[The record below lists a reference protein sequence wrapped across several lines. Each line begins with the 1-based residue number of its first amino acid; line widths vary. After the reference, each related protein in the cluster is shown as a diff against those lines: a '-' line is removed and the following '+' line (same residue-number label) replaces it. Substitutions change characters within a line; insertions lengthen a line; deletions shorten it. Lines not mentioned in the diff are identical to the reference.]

1 MPSTYSELKDQV
13 INFLNNMAAEQTV
26 DTFIDLAEADM
37 SRRVRHWRMEKR
49 STADLD
55 TQYSTLPTDFYEPI
69 RLSITSGNTH
79 RLELVSQGEMMDK
92 RMRGLNTAARPKYYA
107 LTDGTIEVYPTPD
120 TTYTLEMVYYSKI
133 IPLDNINTSNWLLTY
148 FPDAYLYGTLM
159 HSAPYLGEDAR
170 MQVWSALYEK
180 AIDGINA
187 DSDKAKFGGSGH
199 RIKIRSY

>member
-1 MPSTYSELKDQV
+1 
-13 INFLNNMAAEQTV
+13 
-26 DTFIDLAEADM
+26 
-37 SRRVRHWRMEKR
+37 
-49 STADLD
+49 
-55 TQYSTLPTDFYEPI
+55 
-69 RLSITSGNTH
+69 
-79 RLELVSQGEMMDK
+79 
-92 RMRGLNTAARPKYYA
+92 
-107 LTDGTIEVYPTPD
+107 VYPTPD
-120 TTYTLEMVYYSKI
+120 TTYTVEMVYYSKI
-133 IPLDNINTSNWLLTY
+133 VPLDNINTSNWLLTY